1 MNRLRTM
8 FGAGFSAAPIRSV
21 MPTLDDGTAWPA
33 FVLAPHFD
41 GSGAGAPG
49 EAGGAAAGSSAADGA
64 DPLSRKI
71 DELMALMREQGNTR
85 QAENPAADGKAR
97 DGGRYA
103 AALDASKA
111 TADELVELHKLRAE
125 KAEAA
130 EKARLQELVRE
141 ALAST
146 RGASKA
152 GLIGDGSGAQTG
164 SRAAQ
169 LAQKASAVQIAA
181 FGEGYE
187 SGSAIG
193 AINAFKG
200 GLGLDPA
207 IIAEGK
213 ATLEKLGMVWM
224 GPADLSTGKA
234 TLGTTGATG
243 GYVLPNNLV
252 DAVVKPKTQAAIYRR
267 LVTIV
272 PGVMVR
278 GVDQPYRLGAPTRM
292 TTANWGAT
300 KTNYDESYG
309 SYTANLVT
317 FASIYD
323 VAKQYLRFSAG
334 AAERDV
340 LDELAKAAELAENYA
355 VIAGPGTG
363 TVGSGDA
370 TLGVY
375 TSLAATPTWLGY
387 RGAKA
392 DTANSA
398 TLLGSFAKACVDITG
413 SLAARNR
420 QPEAIVV
427 DATTYFT
434 ALGQGTDTAGFWVAP
449 DGPAQGFS
457 VDRLTGGISYFG
469 IPVYYDTNLGT
480 SAATKIA
487 IAAEWS
493 AFKLYRGMEFRI
505 DSSDVAGDRWDKNLV
520 GFRGEMELGFN
531 AETPVHV
538 GAAQLLTAVIP

>member
-1 MNRLRTM
+1 MNLRDH

-21 MPTLDDGTAWPA
+21 MPTLRDGAALP
-33 FVLAPHFD
+33 FVLAPHDQD
-41 GSGAGAPG
+41 GAPTPPAGAGVDPVPSG
-49 EAGGAAAGSSAADGA
+49 ES
-64 DPLSRKI
+64 PLERKI
-71 DELMALMREQGNTR
+71 GELLALMKQQGETREQ
-85 QAENPAADGKAR
+85 ENPAADGKAR

-103 AALDASKA
+103 AALDGSKA
-111 TADELVELHKLRAE
+111 TADELAELHKLRAE

-130 EKARLQELVRE
+130 EKARLRE
-141 ALAST
+141 VVLDVMGQ
-146 RGASKA
+146 RGPSKA
-152 GLIGDGSGAQTG
+152 GALGDGSAARGAAA
-164 SRAAQ
+164 RARFQ
-169 LAQKASAVQIAA
+169 QKASPIQELA
-181 FGEGYE
+181 FGEGYVPGE
-187 SGSAIG
+187 AVSAIAMYTG
-193 AINAFKG
+193 RF
-200 GLGLDPA
+200 GLDPELIA
-207 IIAEGK
+207 AGKAKLAELGMDWMGAEG
-213 ATLEKLGMVWM
+213 LM
-224 GPADLSTGKA
+224 STGLTAGAKA

-252 DAVVKPKTQAAIYRR
+252 EGVVKPKTQAAIYRR
-267 LVTIV
+267 LVTVV

-292 TTANWGAT
+292 TTADWGAT
-300 KTNYDESYG
+300 KTNVNESYG

-334 AAERDV
+334 SAERDI

-370 TLGVY
+370 TLGIY
-375 TSLAATPTWLGY
+375 TSLNATPTWIGY
-387 RGAKA
+387 KGAKTNA
-392 DTANSA
+392 ASSSTI
-398 TLLGSFAKACVDITG
+398 LGSFAQACVEIT
-413 SLAARNR
+413 SLLAARNR

-427 DATTYFT
+427 DSTTYFT

-469 IPVYYDTNLGT
+469 VPVYYDTNLGAN
-480 SAATKIA
+480 AATKIA

-505 DSSDVAGDRWDKNLV
+505 DSSDVAGERWDKNLV

-538 GAAQLLTAVIP
+538 GAAQLMTSVIP